1 MSRPQALHSRLEYR
15 TIANAR
21 IQHTALAISTVA
33 ILIRCSFRVA
43 ELSGG
48 FGGSLAN
55 NQISFM
61 ILDGA
66 MMVIVV
72 ILLTAAHPGLILGPL
87 WQAGGFRL
95 GRAKKASGADTT
107 QETSMFAS
115 SGNGG
120 DSLVKTG
127 MFAKTLQR

>member
-1 MSRPQALHSRLEYR
+1 LIHY
-15 TIANAR
+15 IA
-21 IQHTALAISTVA
+21 IAISTVA

-55 NQISFM
+55 NQVSFM

-66 MMVIVV
+66 MMVTVI
-72 ILLTAAHPGLILGPL
+72 ILLTTAHPGLILGSM

-95 GRAKKASGADTT
+95 GRAKKGRPVAVR
-107 QETSMFAS
+107 EVSMS
-115 SGNGG
+115 VNDGNGR
-120 DSLVKTG
+120 DSFAKTG
-127 MFAKTLQR
+127 IFAKTLRR